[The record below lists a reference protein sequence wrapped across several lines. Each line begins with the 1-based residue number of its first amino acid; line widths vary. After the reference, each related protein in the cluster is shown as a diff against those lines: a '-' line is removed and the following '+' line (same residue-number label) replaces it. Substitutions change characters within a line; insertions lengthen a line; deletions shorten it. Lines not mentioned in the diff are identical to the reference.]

1 MKQVMMVKFDSP
13 KWRMI
18 DEYKVAN
25 PFIDVGF
32 RQVKDVVDLRVFD
45 LLNISR
51 INNNRAE
58 EMFYQLYNIHLLNGE
73 VIQSAEDY
81 DLPAEKG
88 LVGMFERMKETDI
101 LTVND
106 LLLGSAYIPK
116 RSIVFIATGDVV
128 EGHKYGSKD

>member
-45 LLNISR
+45 LLNICR
-51 INNNRAE
+51 I
-58 EMFYQLYNIHLLNGE
+58 NGE
-73 VIQSAEDY
+73 VC
-81 DLPAEKG
+81 
-88 LVGMFERMKETDI
+88 FF
-101 LTVND
+101 
-106 LLLGSAYIPK
+106 PK
-116 RSIVFIATGDVV
+116 RNGIVLTGLS
-128 EGHKYGSKD
+128 HSCRPPYAS

>member
-1 MKQVMMVKFDSP
+1 
-13 KWRMI
+13 
-18 DEYKVAN
+18 
-25 PFIDVGF
+25 
-32 RQVKDVVDLRVFD
+32 
-45 LLNISR
+45 
-51 INNNRAE
+51 
-58 EMFYQLYNIHLLNGE
+58 MFYQLYNIHLLNGE

-116 RSIVFIATGDVV
+116 RSIVYIATGDVT
-128 EGHKYGSKD
+128 ERSATIRRQCSLDCLCDSSFFLPAPAWWQWDSISCSSHMSARKPYRGCAFWEPHPLQLSALSNTTE

>member
-1 MKQVMMVKFDSP
+1 
-13 KWRMI
+13 
-18 DEYKVAN
+18 
-25 PFIDVGF
+25 
-32 RQVKDVVDLRVFD
+32 
-45 LLNISR
+45 
-51 INNNRAE
+51 
-58 EMFYQLYNIHLLNGE
+58 MFYQLYNIHLLNGE

-116 RSIVFIATGDVV
+116 RSIVYIAPGDVV